1 MGNKAFYMTGLE
13 LGLLLDSEGSR
24 RCCCFDLQLENKLSR
39 ENVIHAIHSMM
50 KRKWIIVEKNRIQAR
65 DEIAELMEYIRTAYR
80 ILQFCAKEK
89 SALIYMSEQTAA
101 VSVMGD
107 DCFRIQKLAYGE
119 VFEWM
124 AEESSLQELAAEEPE
139 AEEAWGN
146 SRISEERNKLKMG
159 ELSVCL
165 SLALVKVLDVSG
177 NEAGNRVHFL
187 KGLLNDWI
195 VVETQSGTIESVSID
210 CREMRERL
218 LAGWKEMKNT

>member
-1 MGNKAFYMTGLE
+1 MENKAFYITGLE
-13 LGLLLDSEGSR
+13 LGLLLDSEGIR
-24 RCCCFDLQLENKLSR
+24 RCCCFDLQLEDKLSR

-50 KRKWIIVEKNRIQAR
+50 KRNWIILEKDRLRAR
-65 DEIAELMEYIRTAYR
+65 EEIAELMEYIKTASR

-89 SALIYMSEQTAA
+89 SALIYLSEQAAA
-101 VSVMGD
+101 VSAMGD
-107 DCFRIQKLAYGE
+107 GWFRLQKLTYGE

-124 AEESSLQELAAEEPE
+124 AEESYLQELAAEDPDDE
-139 AEEAWGN
+139 AAWWN
-146 SRISEERNKLKMG
+146 SRIHEEYDRLKKG

-177 NEAGNRVHFL
+177 NETGNRVHFL

-195 VVETQSGTIESVSID
+195 AVETQSGTIESVSID
-210 CREMRERL
+210 CREIRERL